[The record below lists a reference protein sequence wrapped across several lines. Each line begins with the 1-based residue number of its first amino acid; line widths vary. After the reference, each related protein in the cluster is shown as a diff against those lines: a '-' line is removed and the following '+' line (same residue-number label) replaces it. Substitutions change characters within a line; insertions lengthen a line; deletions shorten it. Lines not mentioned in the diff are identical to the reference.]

1 MSSAEDR
8 ETRAQ
13 EIGRALFAALAEE
26 GPLHS
31 ASTLLSGRAVQRR
44 LLAQAVADP
53 RFRAR
58 LFRFIDVYPSL
69 RDSGDLV
76 RHLRAYLDDRG
87 EPPPPLDRLLASGAA
102 RRLPSWAVA
111 RLTDRAM
118 QRTAKGLIAGRDATE
133 AMSTLRRLRRQ
144 QTAFSIDLL
153 GEATLSEDEADEY
166 LRRYTELLDAL
177 PPRLATWSS
186 DPQLDSSPAGDVPR
200 VNVSLKITSVY
211 SQVDPLD
218 FEGSRHAIVQRLRPL
233 FVKAAQVGAFL
244 DIDLEH
250 HRYHDLTYAVFSDL
264 ALDPALRDYPHL
276 GVVLQS
282 YLRESVDDLRFLVDL
297 ARERGTPITVRL
309 VKGAYWD
316 HEIILAA
323 QQHWPAPV
331 FLEKVQTD
339 AQFEKL
345 AGMLVDEWQWTRP
358 AFATHNIRS
367 IAAAL
372 AAAEAAGLAPGAV
385 ELQFLHGLADPIR
398 RAAVTQG
405 YRVREYVP
413 VGEMIPGM
421 AYLVR
426 RLLESTAQQSFLQR
440 LFSHEQDMEQLLAP
454 PRVPPT
460 PPAGAQAAEPFIEPV
475 VEVGPA
481 AARPPEPPRFE
492 NQPHADFSRPDVRA
506 EMQQALATIRS
517 SLGRDYHLV
526 IDGVSVP
533 TQVTSLSHNPARP
546 DEIVG
551 RVARATVE
559 HADQAL
565 SAAQAA
571 YPSWRDTPPRQRAG
585 VLLKA
590 AALMREQRFELA
602 ALEVVEAGKPWMEA
616 DADVTEAI
624 DFLEYYAREML
635 RLYRAKDLSD
645 IPGEVDL
652 YLYEPR
658 GVAVVIA
665 PWNFPLAIPTGMVS
679 AALVAGN
686 TVVFKPANPTPVIG
700 YALVR
705 ILHEAGIPGG
715 ALNFLPGPGSQIGDY
730 LVGDPRVDL
739 IAFTG
744 SLQVGQSIM
753 QKAATV
759 QPGQRNVKRVIAEL
773 GGKNAIIVDTDA
785 DLDAAVDGVLVSAF
799 GYGGQKC
806 SACSRVIVMD
816 EVYDQF
822 VSRLTKA
829 AASIKIGD
837 PADPGTRLGPVITEE
852 ARARILEY
860 IEKGK
865 AEATLV
871 YPPADV
877 GSVPAPA
884 VAGDHTPSERRSPS
898 PTTEPAA
905 AHEAGA
911 DHEAAAHETAAAH
924 EAAART
930 EAEVA
935 VEVTVGLETPTEEAQ
950 EGAAGPEKNAGAG
963 DAVDSAAETSSDA
976 AVPSALEPDSSA
988 DIQSTPEVSHTP
1000 TSEPGHFLYPHVFV
1014 DVPPDGVIAQE
1025 EIFGPVLAVSKVRK
1039 FSDALETALAVRY
1052 GLTGG
1057 LYSRNPAHIR
1067 RAYNEFRVGNL
1078 YINRPITGAMVGRQP
1093 FGGSRMSGVGSK
1105 AGGPDYLL
1113 QFMEPRTVTENTVRR
1128 GFAPPEEE

>member
-1 MSSAEDR
+1 M
-8 ETRAQ
+8 Q
-13 EIGRALFAALAEE
+13 EIGRELFAALAEE
-26 GPLHS
+26 GPLRS
-31 ASTLLSGRAVQRR
+31 ASSLLSGRALQRR
-44 LLAQAVADP
+44 LLTQAVADAH
-53 RFRAR
+53 FKTQ
-58 LFRFIDVYPSL
+58 LFRFIDVYPGL

-87 EPPPPLDRLLASGAA
+87 EPPPPLDRLLASGTA

-118 QRTAKGLIAGRDATE
+118 QRMAKGLIAGRDASE
-133 AMSTLRRLRRQ
+133 AVATLRRLRRQ

-153 GEATLSEDEADEY
+153 GEATLSDEEADGY
-166 LRRYTELLDAL
+166 LRRYDELLEAL
-177 PPRLATWSS
+177 PPRVATWSA
-186 DPQLDSSPAGDVPR
+186 DPLLDSSPGGDVPR
-200 VNVSLKITSVY
+200 LNVSLKISSVY
-211 SQVDPLD
+211 SQIDPAD
-218 FEGSRHAIVQRLRPL
+218 FEGSRRAIVDRLRPL
-233 FVKAAQVGAFL
+233 FVKAKQSGAFL
-244 DIDLEH
+244 DIDVEQYK
-250 HRYHDLTYAVFSDL
+250 YHDLTYAVFADL
-264 ALDPALRDYPHL
+264 ALDPKLRDYPHL

-282 YLRESVDDLRFLVDL
+282 YLRESEDDLRMLVDV
-297 ARERGTPITVRL
+297 ARRRETPLTVRL

-316 HEIILAA
+316 YETVVAA
-323 QQHWPAPV
+323 QEHWPVPV
-331 FLEKVQTD
+331 FTQKADTD

-367 IAAAL
+367 MAAGL

-398 RAAVTQG
+398 RAAVARG

-426 RLLESTAQQSFLQR
+426 RLLESTAQESFLRR
-440 LFSHEQDMEQLLAP
+440 LFAQEQDVERLLEPPAATAPAPALEAGLEAAP
-454 PRVPPT
+454 PRPK
-460 PPAGAQAAEPFIEPV
+460 
-475 VEVGPA
+475 
-481 AARPPEPPRFE
+481 PPRFRNE
-492 NQPHADFSRPDVRA
+492 AHADFSEPAQRA
-506 EMQQALATIRS
+506 EMEKALATIRG
-517 SLGRDYHLV
+517 SLGREYPLV
-526 IDGVSVP
+526 IDGRSV
-533 TQVTSLSHNPARP
+533 TTLVTAFSRNPARP

-551 RVARATVE
+551 TVAQATIE

-565 SAAQAA
+565 NTARAAFPA
-571 YPSWRDTPPRQRAG
+571 WRDTPPRQRATI
-585 VLLKA
+585 LLKA
-590 AALMREQRFELA
+590 ATLMREQRFELA
-602 ALEVVEAGKPWMEA
+602 ALEVVEAGKPWREA

-652 YLYEPR
+652 YFYEPR

-665 PWNFPLAIPTGMVS
+665 PWNFPLAIPAGMVS

-705 ILHEAGIPGG
+705 ILHEAGVPGG
-715 ALNFLPGPGSQIGDY
+715 AVGFLPGPGGQVGDY

-744 SLQVGQSIM
+744 SLEVGQAIM
-753 QKAATV
+753 QKAVLIA
-759 QPGQRNVKRVIAEL
+759 PGQRNLKKVIAEL
-773 GGKNAIIVDTDA
+773 GGKNAIIIDTDA

-816 EVYDQF
+816 EVYEPF
-822 VSRLTKA
+822 VRRLTQA
-829 AASIKIGD
+829 AASLTIGD
-837 PADPGTRLGPVITEE
+837 PADPATRLGPVITDE

-860 IEKGK
+860 VEKGK
-865 AEATLV
+865 AEATLA
-871 YPPADV
+871 YPPAGMDP
-877 GSVPAPA
+877 VPALTARVAQDPA
-884 VAGDHTPSERRSPS
+884 APLTLTAAEATPAAV
-898 PTTEPAA
+898 TPAA
-905 AHEAGA
+905 ALETATSVMPAGA
-911 DHEAAAHETAAAH
+911 SSEEEPVADDAGAAIDEDTPASEAATESGVALEP
-924 EAAART
+924 EAAARP
-930 EAEVA
+930 EAA
-935 VEVTVGLETPTEEAQ
+935 APETAESEAP
-950 EGAAGPEKNAGAG
+950 AA
-963 DAVDSAAETSSDA
+963 
-976 AVPSALEPDSSA
+976 
-988 DIQSTPEVSHTP
+988 TP
-1000 TSEPGHFLYPHVFV
+1000 SEPGYFLHPHIFV
-1014 DVPPDGVIAQE
+1014 DVPADGVIAQE
-1025 EIFGPVLAVSKVRK
+1025 EIFGPVLSVIKVTK
-1039 FSDALETALAVRY
+1039 FGEALESALAVRY

-1067 RAYNEFRVGNL
+1067 RACNEFRVGNL

-1093 FGGSRMSGVGSK
+1093 FGGARMSGIGSK

-1113 QFMEPRTVTENTVRR
+1113 QFMEPRTVTENTMRR
-1128 GFAPPEEE
+1128 GFAPPPEE

>member
-8 ETRAQ
+8 ESRAQ
-13 EIGRALFAALAEE
+13 EIGRGLFAALAEE

-53 RFRAR
+53 HFRAR

-87 EPPPPLDRLLASGAA
+87 ETPPPLDRVLASGAA

-118 QRTAKGLIAGRDATE
+118 QRMAKGLIAGRDATE
-133 AMSTLRRLRRQ
+133 AVATLRRLRRQ

-153 GEATLSEDEADEY
+153 GEATLSDDEADDY
-166 LRRYTELLDAL
+166 LRRYTELLEAL

-186 DPQLDSSPAGDVPR
+186 DPRLDSSPAGDVPR

-211 SQVDPLD
+211 AQVDPLD
-218 FEGSRHAIVQRLRPL
+218 FEGSRQAIVARLRPL
-233 FVKAAQVGAFL
+233 FVKAAQAGAFL
-244 DIDLEH
+244 DIDLEQYE
-250 HRYHDLTYAVFSDL
+250 YHDLTYAVFSDL

-282 YLRESVDDLRFLVDL
+282 YLRKSEDDLRFLVDL
-297 ARERGTPITVRL
+297 ARRRETPITVRL

-316 HEIILAA
+316 HETILAA
-323 QQHWPAPV
+323 QQHWPEPV
-331 FLEKVQTD
+331 FTDKAETD

-367 IAAAL
+367 MAAGL

-398 RAAVTQG
+398 RAAVAQG

-440 LFSHEQDMEQLLAP
+440 LFSREQDVEQLLAP
-454 PRVPPT
+454 PVAT
-460 PPAGAQAAEPFIEPV
+460 QAPPADARAAEDQGAEDRGADRRSGEAA
-475 VEVGPA
+475 VEAESV
-481 AARPPEPPRFE
+481 AARQTGPVRFQNE
-492 NQPHADFSRPDVRA
+492 PHADFSDPAVRA
-506 EMQQALATIRS
+506 EMQQALATIRG

-526 IDGVSVP
+526 IAGASVA

-551 RVARATVE
+551 RVARATIE

-571 YPSWRDTPPRQRAG
+571 FPSWRDTPPRQRATI
-585 VLLKA
+585 LLKA

-602 ALEVVEAGKPWMEA
+602 ALEVVEAGKPWREA

-652 YLYEPR
+652 YFYEPR

-705 ILHEAGIPGG
+705 ILHEAGVPGG
-715 ALNFLPGPGSQIGDY
+715 ALNFLPGPGSQIGDH

-753 QKAATV
+753 QKAVVVA
-759 QPGQRNVKRVIAEL
+759 PGQRNIKRVIAEL
-773 GGKNAIIVDTDA
+773 GGKNAIIIDTDA

-799 GYGGQKC
+799 GYAGQKC

-822 VSRLTKA
+822 VHRLTQA
-829 AASIKIGD
+829 AASLTIGD
-837 PADPGTRLGPVITEE
+837 PANPGTRLGPVITEE
-852 ARARILEY
+852 ARTRIMEY
-860 IEKGK
+860 VEKGK
-865 AEATLV
+865 AEATLA
-871 YPPADV
+871 YPTADMGSIPALTVATD
-877 GSVPAPA
+877 PAPA
-884 VAGDHTPSERRSPS
+884 VETSPSPS
-898 PTTEPAA
+898 PTPAVTDEVGMTAEMAGDSEAPADVAGEDASGAPAEA
-905 AHEAGA
+905 ATDDTAGIAAGA
-911 DHEAAAHETAAAH
+911 PPD
-924 EAAART
+924 
-930 EAEVA
+930 AEVPA
-935 VEVTVGLETPTEEAQ
+935 VVESPP
-950 EGAAGPEKNAGAG
+950 AGPGY
-963 DAVDSAAETSSDA
+963 
-976 AVPSALEPDSSA
+976 
-988 DIQSTPEVSHTP
+988 
-1000 TSEPGHFLYPHVFV
+1000 FLHPHVFV
-1014 DVPPDGVIAQE
+1014 DVPAHGVIAQE
-1025 EIFGPVLAVSKVRK
+1025 EIFGPVLSVFKVAK
-1039 FSDALETALAVRY
+1039 FSDALEAALAVRY